1 MKTAVQLESK
11 DIRHII
17 ARFLDVPEEN
27 VIPQRYGF
35 SVVEMTAGEIEERIN
50 KNPDIINQ
58 YNA

>member
-11 DIRHII
+11 DIRLII

-35 SVVEMTAGEIEERIN
+35 SVVGMTAGEIEGRIN
-50 KNPDIINQ
+50 KNPDIINHD
-58 YNA
+58 NA